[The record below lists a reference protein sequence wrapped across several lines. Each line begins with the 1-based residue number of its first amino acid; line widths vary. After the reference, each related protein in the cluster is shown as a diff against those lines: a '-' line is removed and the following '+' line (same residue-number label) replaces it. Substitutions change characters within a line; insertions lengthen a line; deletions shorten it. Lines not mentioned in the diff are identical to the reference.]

1 MQQAAVDALTAHEHA
16 VLVAP
21 TGSGKTVIACAL
33 IAAHR
38 VPTLILVDRTPLV
51 EQWKSRLMEHLGLGR
66 RQVGRVAA
74 TAKASGIV
82 DIATLQAVAR
92 RPDAAALFDGYGMV
106 IVDECHHL
114 PARSFELAVR
124 DARCRRWVGL
134 TATPYRRDGLEAI
147 ITMQCGPVR
156 HEIALADTAA
166 AKLTRRL
173 HVHETRCTRRRRR
186 DRRDPGRVPSARHRR
201 GTDPPDRLPTSSA
214 AVRDGRNVL
223 VLTQWTEHL
232 DALAALLEQD
242 GLAPLVLKGG
252 LGKKARA
259 AVIEQLNVDDAPS
272 GQLLLATGS
281 YLGEGFDSPSLDTLF
296 LAFPLAFKGRV
307 VQYIGRILR
316 TTDTKTDVEV
326 HDYLDPGPVFRK
338 MHSKRLA
345 TYATLGFDSGG
356 KRPDIRCRWI
366 HGATGVSGLH
376 HELPGR

>member
-1 MQQAAVDALTAHEHA
+1 MRSPSHEHA

-82 DIATLQAVAR
+82 DIATLQAIAR

-124 DARCRRWVGL
+124 DARSRRWVGL

-166 AKLTRRL
+166 ANLTRRL
-173 HVHETRCTRRRRR
+173 HVHETRCTAGTGEIA
-186 DRRDPGRVPSARHRR
+186 RDPGRVPRARHRR
-201 GTDPPDRLPTSSA
+201 GTDPSDRSA
-214 AVRDGRNVL
+214 
-223 VLTQWTEHL
+223 T
-232 DALAALLEQD
+232 
-242 GLAPLVLKGG
+242 
-252 LGKKARA
+252 
-259 AVIEQLNVDDAPS
+259 
-272 GQLLLATGS
+272 
-281 YLGEGFDSPSLDTLF
+281 
-296 LAFPLAFKGRV
+296 
-307 VQYIGRILR
+307 
-316 TTDTKTDVEV
+316 
-326 HDYLDPGPVFRK
+326 
-338 MHSKRLA
+338 
-345 TYATLGFDSGG
+345 
-356 KRPDIRCRWI
+356 
-366 HGATGVSGLH
+366 
-376 HELPGR
+376 